1 MTSTATRPRAQ
12 LLWAETWRLLA
23 CWLVGFIIFAI
34 AWSAPL
40 NGTPTP
46 HQDAWMGIDIVA
58 GALLSPLVLLRRRFP
73 LATTIV
79 LTALSIVSAVA
90 VPAQTLATIWLA
102 GRRRLRELLMAGLVW
117 LVGVAVNDRYIT
129 PIMGDNATSSGP
141 VVTIAFSMFAFV
153 AVAAIGWSLGA
164 RRELHDSWRISAE
177 SARREQVARVAQA
190 QTAER
195 ARIAREMHDVLA
207 HKISLVSMHAGLLA
221 YQDDLTADER
231 KQTAAVIQTTAQQAL
246 SELRHVLGVLRED
259 DHEALQP
266 PQPSLLDLPTLL
278 AQEEA
283 AGAQVTLRV
292 PEGFWAE
299 VAHLAPT
306 TSRHAQRIVQECLT
320 NARKHAPGHPVT
332 VTAGGA
338 PGIALDLCVSNPLAT
353 QGSGVPGAQL
363 GLVGLAERAHLAG
376 GTLTAEPEGGRF
388 VVRAHL
394 PWHGSDEQ

>member
-23 CWLVGFIIFAI
+23 CWLIGFIIFAI

-46 HQDAWMGIDIVA
+46 HQDAWMGIDIIA

-102 GRRRLRELLMAGLVW
+102 GRRRLREVIAAGLVW

-190 QTAER
+190 RTAER

-278 AQEEA
+278 APEEA
-283 AGAQVTLRV
+283 A
-292 PEGFWAE
+292 
-299 VAHLAPT
+299 
-306 TSRHAQRIVQECLT
+306 SRHAQRIVQECLT